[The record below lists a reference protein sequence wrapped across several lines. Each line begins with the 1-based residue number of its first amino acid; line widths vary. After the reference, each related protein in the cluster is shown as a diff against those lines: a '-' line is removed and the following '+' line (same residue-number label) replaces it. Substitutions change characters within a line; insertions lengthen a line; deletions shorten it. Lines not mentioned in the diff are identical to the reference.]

1 MATSFQ
7 QRRTR
12 SRQLGESHVK
22 MWSVRLAEANLMDRV
37 DLLLREVSAEVIEP
51 RFAALQGDDVRFKS
65 PGEVVTVADEE
76 AEALLIRRLG
86 ELLPGTPVIGE
97 EGSSLDPSLLDCLDG
112 HRVWLVD
119 PLDGTANFVAG
130 SPDWALMVALVD
142 NGATV
147 ASWIWRPADGVM
159 YMAELGQGAV
169 RNGIPLRRTRPT
181 PPVAEMR
188 GAVLTRFLDRD
199 TSNSVAANRRRFGS
213 VGDGR
218 VCAGVDYPAL
228 IEGDQEFVLYWR
240 TLPWDHAPGALLL
253 GEAGG
258 VARRLDGSLYNPA
271 QHATGLLVASS
282 QAAWDL
288 VSATLLASPRR
299 ADPGD
304 MNAATGA

>member
-1 MATSFQ
+1 
-7 QRRTR
+7 
-12 SRQLGESHVK
+12 

-51 RFAALQGDDVRFKS
+51 RFSALRGDDVRFKS

-76 AEALLIRRLG
+76 AEALLIRRLA
-86 ELLPGTPVIGE
+86 ELLPGTPVVGE
-97 EGSSLDPSLLDCLDG
+97 EGSWSDPSLLADLNG

-130 SPDWALMVALVD
+130 SPDWAVMVALVD

-147 ASWIWRPADGVM
+147 ASWIWRPVDEVM
-159 YMAELGQGAV
+159 YTAELDQGAT
-169 RNGIPLRRTRPT
+169 RNGIPLQRTGPT

-188 GAVLTRFLDRD
+188 GAVLTRFLDND
-199 TSNSVAANRRRFGS
+199 TSNSVAANRHRFGS

-258 VARRLDGSLYNPA
+258 VARRLDGTLYNPA
-271 QHATGLLVASS
+271 QHTTGLLAASS

-304 MNAATGA
+304 MNPPTGA

>member
-1 MATSFQ
+1 M
-7 QRRTR
+7 RR
-12 SRQLGESHVK
+12 
-22 MWSVRLAEANLMDRV
+22 AETNLMDRV
-37 DLLLREVSAEVIEP
+37 EQLLRDVSAEVIEP
-51 RFAALQGDDVRFKS
+51 RFNALHGDDVRFKS

-76 AEALLIRRLG
+76 AEALLVRRLG

-97 EGSSLDPSLLDCLDG
+97 ESSSLDPSLLDGLDS

-130 SPDWALMVALVD
+130 SPDWAVMVALVE

-147 ASWIWRPADGVM
+147 ASWIWRPVDGVM
-159 YMAELGQGAV
+159 YMAELSQGAT
-169 RNGIPLRRTRPT
+169 RNGIALQRRRPT

-188 GAVLTRFLDRD
+188 GAVLTRFLDHD
-199 TSNSVAANRRRFGS
+199 TSTSVAANRHRFRS
-213 VGDGR
+213 VGEGR

-228 IEGDQEFVLYWR
+228 IEGDQEFVLFWR

-258 VARRLDGSLYNPA
+258 VARRLDGTPYNPA
-271 QHATGLLVASS
+271 QHTTGLLVASS

-288 VSATLLASPRR
+288 VSATLLASP
-299 ADPGD
+299 GEQI
-304 MNAATGA
+304 GEI